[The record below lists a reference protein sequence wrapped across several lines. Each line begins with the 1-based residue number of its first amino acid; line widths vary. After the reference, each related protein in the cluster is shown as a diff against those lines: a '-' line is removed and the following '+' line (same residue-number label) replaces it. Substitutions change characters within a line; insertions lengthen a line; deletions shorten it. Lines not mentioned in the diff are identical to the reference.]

1 MSKSTASIHFL
12 APTAIVTAFLAAV
25 VLAVGHHLFYR
36 SLNGTPVLSAAR
48 ATGVINAS
56 PQKINI
62 TVGNIFSTL
71 VGVCLSI
78 SVSTS
83 YMQLV
88 WASIKVRSE
97 KLSRID
103 SVFSGVRSITSLFHI
118 AAWRAYPGL
127 AFVALTFW
135 LTAIPL
141 VIPPATLSVHFTTL
155 PAQATAFEVP
165 NVDFK
170 SLNFADVPFSP
181 ASKSFIYS
189 QPSNAVLKVAQA
201 TSAIGAI
208 LPLSPPMPNSTWSL
222 DYHGPRLGC
231 KAVSDGFKDAIIR
244 NVESAVKLGHCLTSY
259 GYISWGPT
267 GFNESQSLPF
277 RLPDNDNSDT
287 FPTLETK
294 LLSEFDFT
302 FVSRAILYVAVFPHI
317 VNKIHTS
324 GCTDLFGSNG
334 ELTDST
340 ILQCELYNSTYHSN
354 FSFINGEQL
363 VDVNIK
369 ETLNKV
375 DPVIAVGTAAEVFAD
390 DDGHYGAVNFTKV
403 EALAYQA
410 VFDAF
415 GQGLV
420 GSISSSFDQSGTLTA
435 NTSILASTLSET
447 KELAFLGNWKDAP
460 TPGAFSDLVT
470 WAAYGDAR
478 FPGTSVVATAG
489 PYNRSLSEAMED
501 MFLNLTIGL
510 MSSSLLQ
517 PNYTS
522 PFAPPL
528 ALVTNT
534 AVANVYTYSATLL
547 WIGYGTS
554 LLLGLIAGCVGILVL
569 LSNGVSYSDK
579 FSTIWRCAQQG
590 SLDTTILPEDM
601 LGDEPLPKHLGDSK
615 LRFFEV
621 TIRMPSDKVLLG
633 FNESRST
640 AVLIVNTAD
649 QSISCIYSMLSRK
662 VKRPGHKTKLMFDYQ
677 DGIHIK
683 ATGWKGENGMP
694 NKNL

>member
-1 MSKSTASIHFL
+1 MSKSTARIHFL
-12 APTAIVTAFLAAV
+12 APTVIVTAFLAAV
-25 VLAVGHHLFYR
+25 ILAVGHHLFYS
-36 SLNGTPVLSAAR
+36 SLDGTPVLSAAR

-88 WASIKVRSE
+88 WGSIKVRSE

-103 SVFSGVRSITSLFHI
+103 SVFSGVRSLASLFHI
-118 AAWRAYPGL
+118 SAWRAYPGL

-141 VIPPATLSVHFTTL
+141 VIPPATLSVHSTTL

-170 SLNFADVPFSP
+170 SLNFADVPFNTD
-181 ASKSFIYS
+181 SKGFEYS

-201 TSAIGAI
+201 TRATGAI
-208 LPLSPPMPNSTWSL
+208 LPLSPPFPNSTWSL
-222 DYHGPRLGC
+222 DYHDPRLGC
-231 KAVSDGFKDAIIR
+231 KAVSDSFKDAIIH
-244 NVESAVKLGHCLTSY
+244 NVESAVKLGDCLTSY
-259 GYISWGPT
+259 GYISWGLT
-267 GFNESQSLPF
+267 GLNEPQSLPF
-277 RLPDNDNSDT
+277 RLPDDDDSDT

-294 LLSEFDFT
+294 LLSGFD
-302 FVSRAILYVAVFPHI
+302 SRAILYVAVFPHI
-317 VNKIHTS
+317 VNKIHTL
-324 GCTDLFGSNG
+324 GCENLFGLNG

-363 VDVNIK
+363 VEVYIK
-369 ETLNKV
+369 ETLNEV
-375 DPVIAVGTAAEVFAD
+375 EPIIFVGTAEYVFTD
-390 DDGHYGAVNFTKV
+390 DYGPYSAVNFTKV

-420 GSISSSFDQSGTLTA
+420 GSISSSFDQSGALKA

-447 KELAFLGNWKDAP
+447 KELAFLSNWEDAP
-460 TPGAFSDLVT
+460 TAGAFSDLVT
-470 WAAYGDAR
+470 WAANQSS

-489 PYNRSLSEAMED
+489 PYNRSLSEAMEEI
-501 MFLNLTIGL
+501 FLNLTIGL

-517 PNYTS
+517 
-522 PFAPPL
+522 
-528 ALVTNT
+528 
-534 AVANVYTYSATLL
+534 
-547 WIGYGTS
+547 
-554 LLLGLIAGCVGILVL
+554 
-569 LSNGVSYSDK
+569 
-579 FSTIWRCAQQG
+579 
-590 SLDTTILPEDM
+590 
-601 LGDEPLPKHLGDSK
+601 
-615 LRFFEV
+615 
-621 TIRMPSDKVLLG
+621 
-633 FNESRST
+633 
-640 AVLIVNTAD
+640 
-649 QSISCIYSMLSRK
+649 
-662 VKRPGHKTKLMFDYQ
+662 
-677 DGIHIK
+677 
-683 ATGWKGENGMP
+683 
-694 NKNL
+694 